1 MFCEIIHKIREKKAF
16 IRISEY
22 RDFNILLPPV
32 FIIAQGAFELRDLQY
47 LYVRIQNYTG
57 VLLLL

>member
-1 MFCEIIHKIREKKAF
+1 MCYKIRHTYERRLFKYMKIETIF
-16 IRISEY
+16 
-22 RDFNILLPPV
+22 PPM

-57 VLLLL
+57 VLLLLENR